1 MPNRYGC
8 YYIVPPC
15 RLAQIETALACSHIH
30 AALFCNSDIPL
41 DAIQALLCYVAYSC
55 VG

>member
-1 MPNRYGC
+1 MAGGTREP
-8 YYIVPPC
+8 
-15 RLAQIETALACSHIH
+15 
-30 AALFCNSDIPL
+30 AAGTGNLFCKPDIPL

>member
-1 MPNRYGC
+1 MAGLTGP
-8 YYIVPPC
+8 
-15 RLAQIETALACSHIH
+15 
-30 AALFCNSDIPL
+30 AAGTGNLFCNSDIPL